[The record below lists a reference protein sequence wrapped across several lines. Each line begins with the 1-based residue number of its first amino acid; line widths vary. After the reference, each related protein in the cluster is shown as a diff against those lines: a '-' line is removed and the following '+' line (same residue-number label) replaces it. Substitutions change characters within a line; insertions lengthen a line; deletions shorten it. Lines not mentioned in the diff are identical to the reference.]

1 MQKKIKGI
9 DMNNTLINNPHSP
22 YKPLSQYD
30 ALRLNVKSLNNQLLK
45 IERQIEAI
53 EHGYAMIKTEED
65 EILVESD
72 LLHEDHTPFGIAS
85 KVVDFNY
92 DVVLSELHNRQKV
105 IDNRLAMTGLR
116 KQQLNNQVEVLF
128 KEIDLIEDVKLKKHS
143 RRQSYYY
150 IVLTIMAIL
159 SIGIIASNLIPESNL
174 VATGVF
180 VIGLNV
186 LLAIKL
192 YNGFDRHTSKPSL
205 ISHTRGL
212 PL

>member
-45 IERQIEAI
+45 IEQQIEAI

-150 IVLTIMAIL
+150 IV
-159 SIGIIASNLIPESNL
+159 
-174 VATGVF
+174 
-180 VIGLNV
+180 
-186 LLAIKL
+186 
-192 YNGFDRHTSKPSL
+192 
-205 ISHTRGL
+205 
-212 PL
+212 